1 MSENSNNI
9 FNRIYENFFTRDF
22 CYILGGSLL
31 LIIIKYA
38 WDRNII
44 DLINYITENLLK
56 FIVFILFSYV
66 VGVISQEGL
75 SFIKVVNTSTEIPP
89 SHNNYL
95 LVIEDI
101 RKNYSELTLREIE
114 RVIFLKHFGACV
126 GGASLISS
134 IVLLVI
140 VVKFQKVQDYFL
152 LCILILFT
160 VVCLKENIIK
170 KKQQDKI
177 LEDLTNKLKVLKK

>member
-9 FNRIYENFFTRDF
+9 FDRIYENFFTRDF

-44 DLINYITENLLK
+44 DLINYITENFLK

-66 VGVISQEGL
+66 IGVIVQEGL
-75 SFIKVVNTSTEIPP
+75 SFIKVVNTSTQIPS
-89 SHNNYL
+89 SHTNYL
-95 LVIEDI
+95 LAIEDI
-101 RKNYSELTLREIE
+101 RKNYSEVTLREIE
-114 RVIFLKHFGACV
+114 RVIFLKHFGASI
-126 GGASLISS
+126 GGASLIGS

-140 VVKFQKVQDYFL
+140 VIKFKRVQDYFL
-152 LCILILFT
+152 LLILILFT
-160 VVCLKENIIK
+160 IVCLRENIFK

-177 LEDLTNKLKVLKK
+177 IEDLTNKL